1 VPLLPLPSAVFCL
14 LGSVCCLLTH
24 SSATPAAGKRGSE
37 VIETGVGH
45 ARNKQT
51 GKQVG
56 GWVGGWAG
64 GRVGGANRLCLGGWV
79 ALQSHPVG
87 VPTWMLH
94 PTPQLAHCCS
104 LPHCPARP
112 LQVAAA
118 ALLERLLETV
128 VDEEAL
134 LEPTAGK
141 PDKKD
146 KKWQVWAAACAAPRR
161 ACWVGHGM
169 PAELRRLCAGL
180 RAACWAV

>member
-1 VPLLPLPSAVFCL
+1 M
-14 LGSVCCLLTH
+14 
-24 SSATPAAGKRGSE
+24 
-37 VIETGVGH
+37 
-45 ARNKQT
+45 
-51 GKQVG
+51 
-56 GWVGGWAG
+56 
-64 GRVGGANRLCLGGWV
+64 
-79 ALQSHPVG
+79 G

-146 KKWQVWAAACAAPRR
+146 KKWQLWAAACAALRR
-161 ACWVGHGM
+161 AA
-169 PAELRRLCAGL
+169 PAGL
-180 RAACWAV
+180 AMACLLSCGACVLGCAAPTLCCVLGCVPHAGLCDLLLPRLIP